1 MTVLPHHEVTGPPD
15 GPPLLLAN
23 ALGTSLR
30 LWDPQVA
37 GLAARYRV
45 IRFDTRGHGRS
56 PAPAGPYT
64 IGELGADA
72 LAVLDRLGVA
82 RAHVCGLSLGGAVGM
97 WLARYAPERVDRLV
111 LCCTSARF
119 GPAGPWVERAR
130 TVRAGGT
137 GAIADTVAGRWFTPG
152 YAAREPERVA
162 TVRAML
168 AGTPV
173 EGYAAC
179 CDLLAH
185 LDLRAALGAIAAPTL
200 VVSAAEDPATPPGD
214 GAEIARGIPGA
225 RFVVVA
231 DAAHLANVERPDVV
245 TGLVLDHLT
254 ERAAR

>member
-1 MTVLPHHEVTGPPD
+1 MTVPPYHEVSGPAD

-30 LWDPQVA
+30 LWDPQLA
-37 GLAARYRV
+37 GLAARFRV

-56 PAPAGPYT
+56 PVPAGPYT

-111 LCCTSARF
+111 LCCTAARF
-119 GPAGPWVERAR
+119 GPPAPWVERAR
-130 TVRAGGT
+130 TVRARGT
-137 GAIADTVAGRWFTPG
+137 AAIADAVAGRWFTPG
-152 YAAREPERVA
+152 FAARAPERVA
-162 TVRAML
+162 AVRAML
-168 AGTPV
+168 AETPA

-179 CDLLAH
+179 CDLLARF
-185 LDLRAALGAIAAPTL
+185 DLRPVLGAIAAPTL
-200 VVSAAEDPATPPGD
+200 VVSAAEDQATPPGY
-214 GAEIARGIPGA
+214 GAGIARGIPGA

-231 DAAHLANVERPDVV
+231 DAAHLANIERPDVL

-254 ERAAR
+254 EGAAR